1 MYRQDIWTDE
11 QADEVNRHRQTTQR
25 NVCRHITGRQSI
37 NTYFRLSV
45 GVLINLLIHF
55 TRHAITHKT
64 VFPMDIIFSDFC
76 QNPTQH
82 QLNITQVEV

>member
-25 NVCRHITGRQSI
+25 NFCRRITGRQSI

-45 GVLINLLIHF
+45 GVLINLLIDF
-55 TRHAITHKT
+55 TRHAITPRQFFQWTSFFLTFVKT
-64 VFPMDIIFSDFC
+64 QP
-76 QNPTQH
+76 
-82 QLNITQVEV
+82 NINLT